1 MPKLQ
6 LFPAMVSSFFLFFSF
21 VFYWFPHH
29 LPSVYLLSKTL
40 NSHHAGKCSHPPIST
55 IPFIPCDNP
64 HHLFLFLTF
73 FNFCRIYS
81 PLVWSHY
88 FPPVPLN
95 LSETCS
101 VLFPFYIFFFT
112 SALFLAQLCST
123 PTLIFAFAQRIS
135 ASHVKFPVM
144 KLVQAEM
151 P

>member
-29 LPSVYLLSKTL
+29 LPSVYLLSKTH
-40 NSHHAGKCSHPPIST
+40 NSHHAGKCSHPPPIST

-73 FNFCRIYS
+73 FYLSYLFPTSVI
-81 PLVWSHY
+81 PLLSTSA
-88 FPPVPLN
+88 FEPVRN
-95 LSETCS
+95 LSS
-101 VLFPFYIFFFT
+101 FVSLLHFFFT

>member
-29 LPSVYLLSKTL
+29 LPSVYLLSKTH

-73 FNFCRIYS
+73 FYLSYLFPTSVI
-81 PLVWSHY
+81 PLLSTSA
-88 FPPVPLN
+88 FEPVRN
-95 LSETCS
+95 LSS
-101 VLFPFYIFFFT
+101 FVSLLHFFFT

-135 ASHVKFPVM
+135 ASHVKFPVV
-144 KLVQAEM
+144 KLVQTEM